1 METGLEREERSEA
14 FAEIPEK
21 EWKPEL
27 RVSLTGIKGY
37 IKRVWGKRGVAAHR
51 DLGVSNI

>member
-27 RVSLTGIKGY
+27 RVSLTRIKGY